1 MWQISSNQVDQ
12 HRRSADLRVKKA
24 VELQGGCH
32 MFGFDWTG
40 DGKEDAVDDLLTME
54 LFGMLDPDDK
64 SDSDNLLEDEEE
76 DEE

>member
-1 MWQISSNQVDQ
+1 
-12 HRRSADLRVKKA
+12 
-24 VELQGGCH
+24 